1 MALPLPEPGSVRG
14 LFLLKWS
21 SFSLL
26 SPSAAHRIVWLLAF
40 PSNAVILYIGV
51 RGCSGVQWDRL
62 NWTRASCQL
71 PALPNKQTD
80 THWQK
85 LFNKMFSR
93 PAEQYWPKSAQK
105 TVNLKALLFR
115 FHPASALIYSTDC
128 TDVQVSSSSEL
139 PQRRSLIIIHIFSF
153 LCQLRE
159 LTPPVFV
166 QALKG
171 AALIIRVRDGTM
183 AFSWNCPPTRVVFDS
198 FSWHVPRKCTQ
209 YVNECDTQTIIRL
222 GDSDVCCETSCH

>member
-1 MALPLPEPGSVRG
+1 MLRCSVG
-14 LFLLKWS
+14 
-21 SFSLL
+21 
-26 SPSAAHRIVWLLAF
+26 
-40 PSNAVILYIGV
+40 
-51 RGCSGVQWDRL
+51 QT

-93 PAEQYWPKSAQK
+93 PAEQCWPKSAQK

-115 FHPASALIYSTDC
+115 FLFIPQTALMFRWAP
-128 TDVQVSSSSEL
+128 L
-139 PQRRSLIIIHIFSF
+139 RRSLIIIHIFSF

>member
-1 MALPLPEPGSVRG
+1 M
-14 LFLLKWS
+14 
-21 SFSLL
+21 
-26 SPSAAHRIVWLLAF
+26 
-40 PSNAVILYIGV
+40 LYTGV

-62 NWTRASCQL
+62 TEHEPLVSSLHSPTNKPTHTGRNCSIRCFPARLSSADQNQLRKQLIWRRCCFGFTR
-71 PALPNKQTD
+71 P
-80 THWQK
+80 
-85 LFNKMFSR
+85 R
-93 PAEQYWPKSAQK
+93 
-105 TVNLKALLFR
+105 LLFI
-115 FHPASALIYSTDC
+115 PQTALMFRWAP
-128 TDVQVSSSSEL
+128 L
-139 PQRRSLIIIHIFSF
+139 RRSLIIIHIFSF